1 MSEPKDIREVH
12 ELLKRIQE
20 NKKVDP
26 EEVAYYLKN
35 AVFKKNSH
43 GVWIKR
49 EENSKSKDA
58 SLSVVKVDFEKELIA
73 LRLKARK

>member
-1 MSEPKDIREVH
+1 MSEPRDIKEVH
-12 ELLKRIQE
+12 ELLKRIQS

-26 EEVAYYLKN
+26 QEVVYYLKN

-49 EENSKSKDA
+49 EENGKDL
-58 SLSVVKVDFEKELIA
+58 SLSVVRVDFEKELIA
-73 LRLKARK
+73 LRMNSKK